1 LPTRIESAAI
11 LRLAR
16 LMANYTCPKHPDVR
30 SDRPGNCSKCGM
42 KLEERTSEQRT
53 SEQRTQD
60 PHKHR

>member
-1 LPTRIESAAI
+1 
-11 LRLAR
+11 
-16 LMANYTCPKHPDVR
+16 MANYTCPKHPDVR